1 METTIFLLEGE
12 IKKKNNSN
20 EMIKKIRTKLKN
32 KIMTNWD
39 WMMKLKRNKTFTKRL
54 TTKNRNKK
62 NKN

>member
-20 EMIKKIRTKLKN
+20 ERIKKIRTKLKN

-39 WMMKLKRNKTFTKRL
+39 
-54 TTKNRNKK
+54 
-62 NKN
+62 

>member
-39 WMMKLKRNKTFTKRL
+39 
-54 TTKNRNKK
+54 
-62 NKN
+62 

>member
-54 TTKNRNKK
+54 TTKNTNKK
-62 NKN
+62 NKD

>member
-62 NKN
+62 NKD